1 MRQLSIFILTLFMML
16 NINIPCS
23 AKAAPPDVLGEG
35 VVLMDAKTHEI
46 LYEKNMDKP
55 LPPASTTKVMTALVV
70 LENGNLSDVVTI
82 GKNPPNTDGTALG
95 LIEGE
100 TLTVEDLL
108 NTLLIGSCNDAAVAL
123 AEYVS
128 GSVEKFAELMNT
140 RAKELGATNTNFKNP
155 SGLYED
161 DHYISAKDMCLIMAE
176 AIKHPEFLT
185 ITQKPYYV
193 IKNTDKVTSERWVNN
208 RIRPL
213 MKNSSAY
220 YEPTISGKTGYTVQ
234 AKHSFVSAAKKG
246 DMTLVAAILH
256 TDNKDRYF
264 DDTKSLFEYGFNNFQ
279 LVKLFSKGDKIKDFE
294 DEKNSIPLLASDDF
308 YYVVSKDE
316 EGIKPSINVDESNL
330 ASMSFKR
337 GDEITKAYIALNGK
351 VLGNLAV
358 ISGGDREEVKA
369 ISSKMK
375 DNLSFGI
382 YGLLGICIAVSIIL
396 ILIKHNFKKRRRLR
410 QLQKKFN
417 KKNFN
422 KKNKY

>member
-1 MRQLSIFILTLFMML
+1 MRQLSIFILMLFMTL

-70 LENGNLSDVVTI
+70 LENGNLSDKVTI

-95 LIEGE
+95 LVEGE
-100 TLTVEDLL
+100 TVTVEDLL
-108 NTLLIGSCNDAAVAL
+108 NTLLIGSCNDSAVAL

-128 GSVEKFAELMNT
+128 GSTEKFAELMNK
-140 RAKELGATNTNFKNP
+140 RAKDLGATNTNFKNP

-176 AIKHPEFLT
+176 SVKHPEFLT

-193 IKNTDKVTSERWVNN
+193 IKNTDKVTAERWVNN

-213 MKNSSAY
+213 MKNSSVY

-264 DDTKSLFEYGFNNFQ
+264 DDTKNLFEYGFNNFE
-279 LVKLFSKGDKIKDFE
+279 LVKLFSKGDKIKDFD
-294 DEKNSIPLLASDDF
+294 DEKSSIPLLASDDF
-308 YYVVSKDE
+308 YYIVSKDE
-316 EGIKPSINVDESNL
+316 SSAKPSIDVDESNL
-330 ASMSFKR
+330 SSMSFKR
-337 GDEITKAYIALNGK
+337 GDKITNANIALKGK
-351 VLGNLAV
+351 TLGKLAV
-358 ISGGDREEVKA
+358 VSGGDREEVKA

-375 DNLSFGI
+375 NNLSFGI
-382 YGLLGICIAVSIIL
+382 YGLLAVCIVVSIIL
-396 ILIKHNFKKRRRLR
+396 ILLKHKLKKRKRLR
-410 QLQKKFN
+410 EIQKKLRKKNN
-417 KKNFN
+417 KK
-422 KKNKY
+422 

>member
-70 LENGNLSDVVTI
+70 LENGNLSDKITI

-100 TLTVEDLL
+100 TVTVEDLL

-128 GSVEKFAELMNT
+128 GSTEKFAELMNT

-176 AIKHPEFLT
+176 AVKHPEFLT

-193 IKNTDKVTSERWVNN
+193 IKNTDKVTAERWVNN

-213 MKNSSAY
+213 MKNSSVY

-246 DMTLVAAILH
+246 DMTLVVAILH

-264 DDTKSLFEYGFNNFQ
+264 DDTKSLFEYGFNNFE
-279 LVKLFSKGDKIKDFE
+279 LVRLFSKGDKIKDFD
-294 DEKNSIPLLASDDF
+294 DEKSSIPLLASDDF

-316 EGIKPSINVDESNL
+316 IDTKPSIDVDESNL

-337 GDEITKAYIALNGK
+337 GDEITKANIALNGK
-351 VLGNLAV
+351 LLGNLAV

-382 YGLLGICIAVSIIL
+382 YGLLGVCIVVSIIL
-396 ILIKHNFKKRRRLR
+396 ILVKHKLKKRKRLR

-417 KKNFN
+417 KK
-422 KKNKY
+422 K

>member
-1 MRQLSIFILTLFMML
+1 
-16 NINIPCS
+16 
-23 AKAAPPDVLGEG
+23 
-35 VVLMDAKTHEI
+35 
-46 LYEKNMDKP
+46 
-55 LPPASTTKVMTALVV
+55 
-70 LENGNLSDVVTI
+70 
-82 GKNPPNTDGTALG
+82 
-95 LIEGE
+95 
-100 TLTVEDLL
+100 
-108 NTLLIGSCNDAAVAL
+108 
-123 AEYVS
+123 
-128 GSVEKFAELMNT
+128 
-140 RAKELGATNTNFKNP
+140 
-155 SGLYED
+155 
-161 DHYISAKDMCLIMAE
+161 
-176 AIKHPEFLT
+176 
-185 ITQKPYYV
+185 
-193 IKNTDKVTSERWVNN
+193 
-208 RIRPL
+208 
-213 MKNSSAY
+213 
-220 YEPTISGKTGYTVQ
+220 
-234 AKHSFVSAAKKG
+234 
-246 DMTLVAAILH
+246 
-256 TDNKDRYF
+256 
-264 DDTKSLFEYGFNNFQ
+264 DTKSLFEYGFNNFQ

-417 KKNFN
+417 KKKFN